1 MNLVLPPGD
10 DHIDFSNQLLWQH
23 GSEAWPDKISCH
35 GRSVSQKPMVGC
47 FFTTAFCFSKG
58 FDFSI

>member
-10 DHIDFSNQLLWQH
+10 DHIDFSNQLLCRQH

-35 GRSVSQKPMVGC
+35 GRSVSQKPIVGC
-47 FFTTAFCFSKG
+47 FSQSFFSKG
-58 FDFSI
+58 FDISI